1 MSATHETPGKG
12 EKSFAKPQTQPQPQ
26 TTTTT
31 DELCQ
36 LARSIRD
43 WQLARGLTDTR
54 LCADYDIGS
63 TKTFRALADGNPG
76 DYDAD
81 RWLPKYRAA
90 WNLITAAT
98 EGPEQMPVFED
109 IGPAIRLRAAFA
121 DAMRE
126 TGNDRLIIVEG
137 NPGDGKTTAVAALV
151 ARYGSRIL
159 QAEAAETWRD
169 SINAMLADLL
179 LAAGINQPPLGAAAR
194 LDKLIEVLRTRRV
207 CLVIDEAHHMGP
219 RGLNM
224 VKTLINRTPG
234 EIIMIGLPV
243 LLKRLEMAAYQEAR
257 QLTLNRLCE
266 RITLASADK
275 DDTALLLER
284 LGGVPADTAREASP
298 RVAAMALGHGSL
310 KFVARLCR
318 RIRRDG
324 AADPDAIAKLAAKL
338 AAGR

>member
-1 MSATHETPGKG
+1 MSANHE
-12 EKSFAKPQTQPQPQ
+12 
-26 TTTTT
+26 TTTTH
-31 DELCQ
+31 ELCQ

-76 DYDAD
+76 EYDAD

-90 WNLITAAT
+90 WNLLQAAS
-98 EGPEQMPVFED
+98 EGPEKMPVFDD

-126 TGNDRLIIVEG
+126 QGNDRLIIVEG

-151 ARYGSRIL
+151 ARYGSRIV

-179 LAAGINQPPLGAAAR
+179 LSAGVAQPPVSAAAR
-194 LDKLIEVLRTRRV
+194 LDKLIEVLRARRV

-284 LGGVPADTAREASP
+284 LGGLPAAIAREACA
-298 RVAAMALGHGSL
+298 RVAAMAVGHGSL

-318 RIRRDG
+318 RLRRDG
-324 AADPDAIAKLAAKL
+324 ATDADSTLKLAAKV

>member
-1 MSATHETPGKG
+1 
-12 EKSFAKPQTQPQPQ
+12 
-26 TTTTT
+26 
-31 DELCQ
+31 
-36 LARSIRD
+36 
-43 WQLARGLTDTR
+43 
-54 LCADYDIGS
+54 
-63 TKTFRALADGNPG
+63 
-76 DYDAD
+76 
-81 RWLPKYRAA
+81 
-90 WNLITAAT
+90 
-98 EGPEQMPVFED
+98 MPVFDD

-126 TGNDRLIIVEG
+126 QGNDRLIIVEG

-151 ARYGSRIL
+151 ARYGSRIV

-179 LAAGINQPPLGAAAR
+179 LSAGVAQPPVSAAAR
-194 LDKLIEVLRTRRV
+194 LDKLIEVLRARRV

-284 LGGVPADTAREASP
+284 LGGLPAAIAREACA
-298 RVAAMALGHGSL
+298 RVAAMAVGHGSL

-318 RIRRDG
+318 RLRRDG
-324 AADPDAIAKLAAKL
+324 ATDADSTLKLAAKV